1 MSFIKLQFQLLNS
14 YEVQGFTVHIVF
26 RIFSLSGT
34 LIFFCA
40 RFKMDD
46 SESEDDRNCEDLEDV
61 QIHGS
66 VPNPGEN
73 VMLEAKK
80 KKAKNNE
87 KQSNVELERLSV
99 PLESHVSKVAEEAP
113 AIQRAYNGPKM
124 FIESFNR

>member
-1 MSFIKLQFQLLNS
+1 
-14 YEVQGFTVHIVF
+14 
-26 RIFSLSGT
+26 
-34 LIFFCA
+34 
-40 RFKMDD
+40 MDD